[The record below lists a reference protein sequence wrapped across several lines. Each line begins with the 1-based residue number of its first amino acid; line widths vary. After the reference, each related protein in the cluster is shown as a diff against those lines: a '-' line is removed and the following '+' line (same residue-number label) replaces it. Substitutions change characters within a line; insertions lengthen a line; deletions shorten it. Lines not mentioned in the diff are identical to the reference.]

1 MFRKVLVGLLL
12 VLIIITVGVWRL
24 APLTV
29 NIGTGVYP
37 LTGTS
42 LSLIQGEGSG
52 GGGLLRSLVTNSA
65 TTAGNIL
72 IAYFANTSGSSPH
85 VVAMPA
91 GWTQL
96 IAQTQGTQSAIEVWI
111 YPNNPGGILTV
122 PVTVSPLAGWST
134 EIDEWYGV
142 ARITPLETS
151 GAASATSGTSLTL
164 TTSGNIL
171 SLGDLAQGAWIQ
183 RIAGAATVVL
193 TVSAGWADE
202 NASSGG
208 NSAIDHFDYALFGN
222 PATVQPLPPP
232 VGAPL
237 TVTMTSDHTTTSAVG
252 VIFVLTPAHTATD
265 ETAYLQ
271 FGSVTE
277 KQNTADFS
285 LLLGGKYELEDGS
298 GGYLLEDGSG
308 YYLLDTYVPQLGD
321 PVAFT
326 NPTWNGR
333 VVDVTKA
340 DLVDRLTNYQL
351 ATIAA
356 TNQTVAGVTSP
367 PGDFADVLTGGKYEL
382 EDGSGGYLLEDGSG
396 YYLLEG
402 TSFSYR
408 GLSVKSTQNID
419 GSVTTYGMLTAFEPG
434 FAAGQTFNL
443 TNANLGYVA
452 QPFLITNVTTTFV
465 GANPPTPEYLIEFG
479 SAYLT
484 LQTSGGGVLTTLG
497 TQAATQAG
505 IVSPG
510 GTLGYAQ
517 VTANQGTFTAITDL
531 TGLTVTVTVAA
542 GRRIKITGEAALG
555 SSVSTDTMRLY
566 IRETG
571 TTLQF
576 SYIPGGPATCLIE
589 CDLTPSAGVHTY
601 NLSADRNAGSGNIT
615 MFAGATQPAF
625 VKVEDIG
632 T

>member
-12 VLIIITVGVWRL
+12 ALVVVTVFVWRMS
-24 APLTV
+24 PLTLV
-29 NIGTGVYP
+29 IGSGQIALVQNGVVQETIISTSSPIPAILPAASTAGTALLLAIGTGNPGAAPSITGMPVGWVK
-37 LTGTS
+37 LTDATAA
-42 LSLIQGEGSG
+42 
-52 GGGLLRSLVTNSA
+52 SA
-65 TTAGNIL
+65 TL
-72 IAYFANTSGSSPH
+72 WQF
-85 VVAMPA
+85 
-91 GWTQL
+91 
-96 IAQTQGTQSAIEVWI
+96 WI
-111 YPNNPGGILTV
+111 YPNNPGGILA
-122 PVTVSPLAGWST
+122 VSPTANCGVAGARWWTHMSEWSGVVSASYLDASGTATATAGTTLVPTTVAALVATKSLVIAGWMQQ
-134 EIDEWYGV
+134 IAG
-142 ARITPLETS
+142 
-151 GAASATSGTSLTL
+151 SATVNFTSPTGFTRLIDTSALTRFQHLDIEYMTNPTPGAILGVTL
-164 TTSGNIL
+164 T
-171 SLGDLAQGAWIQ
+171 
-183 RIAGAATVVL
+183 
-193 TVSAGWADE
+193 
-202 NASSGG
+202 
-208 NSAIDHFDYALFGN
+208 
-222 PATVQPLPPP
+222 
-232 VGAPL
+232 
-237 TVTMTSDHTTTSAVG
+237 SDTTTTQAAGG
-252 VIFVLTPAHTATD
+252 VIVLTPQISTTD
-265 ETAYLQ
+265 QTAYLQ
-271 FGSVTE
+271 YGSVTE

-308 YYLLDTYVPQLGD
+308 YYLLDTYVPTLGD

-351 ATIAA
+351 ATVAA
-356 TNQTVAGVTSP
+356 TNQTVAGVTTP

-566 IRETG
+566 IRENG

-601 NLSADRNAGSGNIT
+601 NLSADCNAGSGNIT

>member
-1 MFRKVLVGLLL
+1 M
-12 VLIIITVGVWRL
+12 
-24 APLTV
+24 PLTV
-29 NIGTGVYP
+29 KIGSGPIALVQSGTVVNNQGGAPPVALPVASTAGTCLVFFIGT
-37 LTGTS
+37 TS
-42 LSLIQGEGSG
+42 NSS
-52 GGGLLRSLVTNSA
+52 VTS
-65 TTAGNIL
+65 
-72 IAYFANTSGSSPH
+72 
-85 VVAMPA
+85 MPA
-91 GWTQL
+91 GWVR
-96 IAQTQGTQSAIEVWI
+96 QTGLLPIGQPPDFEVWA
-111 YPNNPGGILTV
+111 YFNNPGSILTV
-122 PVTVSPLAGWST
+122 TAVVANTARWSGTISEWANVSS
-134 EIDEWYGV
+134 
-142 ARITPLETS
+142 LEVS
-151 GAASATSGTSLTL
+151 GTATATSGTSLVLSTSSPVVSIGDVAIAGWLQQLAVAGAVTFTTPGGFTRLADNGSDVTLGSHLDAEYQLNSPVGSLSVTL
-164 TTSGNIL
+164 T
-171 SLGDLAQGAWIQ
+171 
-183 RIAGAATVVL
+183 
-193 TVSAGWADE
+193 
-202 NASSGG
+202 SSG
-208 NSAIDHFDYALFGN
+208 
-222 PATVQPLPPP
+222 
-232 VGAPL
+232 
-237 TVTMTSDHTTTSAVG
+237 TTSAAATG
-252 VIFVLTPAHTATD
+252 AVIVLKAAPAVLD

-271 FGSVTE
+271 FGSVTL
-277 KQNTADFS
+277 KRNTADFS

-308 YYLLDTYVPQLGD
+308 YYLLDTYVPSLGD
-321 PVAFT
+321 PVVFA
-326 NPTWNGR
+326 NPTWTGR

-356 TNQTVAGVTSP
+356 TNQTVAGVTTP

-419 GSVTTYGMLTAFEPG
+419 GSVTVYGMLTAFEPG

-443 TNANLGYVA
+443 TNANLGYVV

-497 TQAATQAG
+497 TQAATQPG